1 MRRARRLAAVAALA
15 VAAIVLAAGDA
26 RAGDAE
32 EEAARAAM
40 RRGVAEFGRGE
51 ADKALAEYEAAIR
64 LAPSANAPHLY
75 AAEALLALGRFK
87 EAVDHLEQYIT
98 KKPDVSDAG
107 EVRERIARIKA
118 EHYPGRV
125 RVTSN
130 VDDAELFVD
139 GEARGSAR
147 TLELAPGKHRI
158 ELRAPRREA
167 ASQEIVVV
175 GDRDASVFLALAEER
190 PSAPPA
196 AALGPAAPVVPPER
210 DARAASTP
218 WPTVGWVTAGVGAAT
233 LATFFVV
240 DVAALGPA
248 VSDYHAAADRAD
260 PDARALR
267 DDATSLRTLTVV
279 GYVTGGVLAAAG
291 VGVLLFAP
299 RSTSASPAA
308 TTAATTTTA
317 STMRLAPWVTPV
329 AAGVGVGGT
338 L

>member
-1 MRRARRLAAVAALA
+1 MRRARHLAAGAALA
-15 VAAIVLAAGDA
+15 ALVLAAGGA
-26 RAGDAE
+26 RAGEAE

-64 LAPSANAPHLY
+64 LAPTANAPHLY

-87 EAVDHLEQYIT
+87 EAVAHLEQYIA

-107 EVRERIARIKA
+107 DVRERIARIKA

-130 VDDAELFVD
+130 VEDAELFVD

-147 TLELAPGKHRI
+147 ALELPPGKHRI
-158 ELRAPRREA
+158 ELRAPHREA

-175 GDRDASVFLALAEER
+175 GDRDASIFVTLAEER

-196 AALGPAAPVVPPER
+196 AVGSPAAVALPER
-210 DARAASTP
+210 DARVAPSP
-218 WPTVGWVTAGVGAAT
+218 WPTVGWVTTGVGAAT

-260 PDARALR
+260 PAARALR
-267 DDATSLRTLTVV
+267 DEATGLRTLTAV
-279 GYVTGGVLAAAG
+279 GYVTGGVLTAAG
-291 VGVLLFAP
+291 VGLLLFAP
-299 RSTSASPAA
+299 RSTAAPATSA
-308 TTAATTTTA
+308 
-317 STMRLAPWVTPV
+317 TMRLAPWVTPGS
-329 AAGVGVGGT
+329 AGLGVGGT

>member
-1 MRRARRLAAVAALA
+1 MRRARRLAAGAAL
-15 VAAIVLAAGDA
+15 AAIVLAASSS
-26 RAGDAE
+26 RAGEAE
-32 EEAARAAM
+32 EEEARAAM

-64 LAPSANAPHLY
+64 LAPGANAPHLY

-87 EAVDHLEQYIT
+87 EAVDHLEQYIA
-98 KKPDVSDAG
+98 KRPDVSDAG

-147 TLELAPGKHRI
+147 ALELAPGKHRI
-158 ELRAPRREA
+158 ELRATRREA

-196 AALGPAAPVVPPER
+196 AAVGPVAPVVPPER
-210 DARAASTP
+210 DARVAPSP

-260 PDARALR
+260 PDARTLR

-299 RSTSASPAA
+299 RSTAASPAA
-308 TTAATTTTA
+308 RSATPTTA
-317 STMRLAPWVTPV
+317 RLTPWVTPG
-329 AAGVGVGGT
+329 AAGLGVGGA